1 MTGHLDDGEKDQKS
15 PIFSFS
21 FGISSIFL
29 MGDVNK
35 DFTPHP
41 IKLDSGD
48 LMVMSGY
55 SRNCYHGVP
64 RVLSESFQYEL
75 FENYIKN
82 AFPELYEDDETNKN
96 LKFFENNLRHVANYL
111 RENRINL
118 NFR

>member
-1 MTGHLDDGEKDQKS
+1 MSGHLDDGEKDQKS

-29 MGDVNK
+29 MGDVTK
-35 DFTPHP
+35 DFNPLP

-64 RVLSESFQYEL
+64 RVLSGSF
-75 FENYIKN
+75 
-82 AFPELYEDDETNKN
+82 
-96 LKFFENNLRHVANYL
+96 
-111 RENRINL
+111 
-118 NFR
+118 